1 MRTMALTVSRR
12 GISRL
17 MSKVMVETTVQY
29 SGYESIKIADTNL
42 SNIIEMKAEGD
53 CE

>member
-1 MRTMALTVSRR
+1 MALTVSRR

-17 MSKVMVETTVQY
+17 MSKMMSKQLFN
-29 SGYESIKIADTNL
+29 IADTNL
-42 SNIIEMKAEGD
+42 SNIIEVKAEGD